1 MLSDVKFLDKHE
13 VSGKG
18 VGPEAV
24 ICIAFANWLRG
35 ETLKGRLRSVWFH
48 VPNEGRRSMRQGRIM
63 RCMGLIPGA
72 PDYVFLSEKKTLAI
86 EVKTKTG
93 RLSDN
98 QVTFKR
104 WCKILKIEYVVC
116 RSLEECVE
124 AVKKTSGVWRRRGVK
139 RE

>member
-1 MLSDVKFLDKHE
+1 
-13 VSGKG
+13 
-18 VGPEAV
+18 
-24 ICIAFANWLRG
+24 
-35 ETLKGRLRSVWFH
+35 
-48 VPNEGRRSMRQGRIM
+48 
-63 RCMGLIPGA
+63 MGLIPGA

-104 WCKILKIEYVVC
+104 WCKVLKIEYVVC

-124 AVKKTSGVWRRRGVK
+124 AVKKTSGVWRRRSIKG
-139 RE
+139 E